1 MLKIVPEPTF
11 KANVQITVPG
21 QEDTAS
27 VELTFNYM
35 PKTKALEFFSEMKGK
50 TDVEALT
57 TLIAGWDGF
66 DVPFSKAA
74 LETFLDNY
82 PAAAFEIIQAFNRNL
97 LESRIKN

>member
-11 KANVQITVPG
+11 KANVQITIPG

-35 PKTKALEFFSEMKGK
+35 SKTKALEFFSEMKGK

>member
-11 KANVQITVPG
+11 KTSVQITVPG
-21 QEDTAS
+21 QEEPAT
-27 VELTFNYM
+27 VELIFNYM
-35 PKTKALEFFSEMKGK
+35 SKTKALEFFSDMKGK

-57 TLIAGWDGF
+57 ILIAGWGGF